1 MLLNEIYVELGPN
14 GPVAV
19 RGKGVAVKGG
29 YGYGNIKSNQI
40 SPSVKSAL
48 KEVIEYLKRKNLL
61 KNITSKEDYKTLD
74 IQFNT
79 DSAVVNFDNGGSVKV
94 PLSTGSIVTENYFPY

>member
-19 RGKGVAVKGG
+19 RGKGVSVKGG
-29 YGYGNIKSNQI
+29 YGYGNVKSETL

-48 KEVIEYLKRKNLL
+48 KEVIEYLKRKGLL
-61 KNITSKEDYKTLD
+61 KNITSKEDYETLD

-79 DSAVVNFDNGGSVKV
+79 DSAVVNFDNGGSTKV
-94 PLSTGSIVTENYFPY
+94 PLSASVVTENYFPY